1 MALSYITHVPEFAAP
16 GSGSGPGKRS
26 PLTRP
31 CVFRVVKVSGTMRK
45 AEEEAIHR
53 ARKEIARAS
62 SWVDVGVDDT
72 VETVETVD
80 TSDVMDIMDEED

>member
-1 MALSYITHVPEFAAP
+1 
-16 GSGSGPGKRS
+16 
-26 PLTRP
+26 
-31 CVFRVVKVSGTMRK
+31 MRK

-62 SWVDVGVDDT
+62 SWVGVGVDDT